1 MVNVVRSKVV
11 PPCLLKENPT
21 KYRTSEIL
29 KAFDEDFFGKCY
41 LTEYKAPA
49 NSSEFEVDHFETQ
62 KDALHLKFEWT
73 NLFPIK
79 ESVNKI
85 KPKNTPIG
93 GYLNPCD
100 EIDDVETEIVYH
112 YSAIDAEIIFEVK
125 DLNKLK
131 ALNTVGLLDIIHNGR
146 KGIEL
151 SEMRVKNL
159 QAFINEKAVI
169 INNLIGDWVKNK
181 SDYELKKIAFLLSR
195 KSAFTM
201 LLRSMSTVKKYVPID
216 FLD

>member
-1 MVNVVRSKVV
+1 MVNVVRRTDI
-11 PPCLLKENPT
+11 PFCLLKNNPE
-21 KYRTSEIL
+21 YRTPEIL
-29 KAFDEDFFGKCY
+29 NAFDEDFFGKCY

-85 KPKNTPIG
+85 KPKTTPIG

-100 EIDDVETEIVYH
+100 ENDDVETEIVYH

-125 DLNKLK
+125 DLNNIK
-131 ALNTVGLLDIIHNGR
+131 ALNTVRLLDIIHNGR
-146 KGIEL
+146 KSIEL
-151 SEMRVKNL
+151 SELKVKNL
-159 QAFINEKAVI
+159 QALINERAVFV
-169 INNLIGDWVKNK
+169 NELIANWNRNK
-181 SDYELKKIAFLLSR
+181 SESQMKKIAKFLSR

-201 LLRSMSTVKKYVPID
+201 LLRSMGTVKKYIPID
-216 FLD
+216 ILD